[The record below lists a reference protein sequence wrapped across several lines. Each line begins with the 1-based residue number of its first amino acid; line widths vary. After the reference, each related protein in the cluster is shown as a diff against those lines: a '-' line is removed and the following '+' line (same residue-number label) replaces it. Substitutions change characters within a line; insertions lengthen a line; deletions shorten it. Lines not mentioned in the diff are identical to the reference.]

1 MPHHSSDLLLGK
13 SVIYPSAYDATL
25 LFPISRAGARQDI
38 ALTTSHLPFE
48 GWDLWNAYEM
58 SWLNTKG
65 LPQVAL
71 LRVKVPC
78 SSPNIIESK
87 SFKLYL
93 NSFNQTR
100 FDSSDAVLARL
111 QQDLSQAAGARV
123 SIDLLAPHAFEAE
136 SISEFTGINLDTQD
150 VAIEHYEPTA
160 ELLSLAKKSA
170 LNGTDSSGLITQTL
184 FSRLLKS
191 NCPVTQQPDWACV
204 QIQYT
209 GRPID
214 HAGLLKYIVSFR
226 MHNGF
231 HENCVERIFVDL
243 MRTCQPESL
252 SVYARYTRRGGL
264 DINPWRAT
272 PGMSAPSSERS
283 ARQ

>member
-1 MPHHSSDLLLGK
+1 MPHHSPDLPLGK

-25 LFPISRAGARQDI
+25 LFPIPRSGARQEID
-38 ALTTSHLPFE
+38 LSTPHLPFE

-93 NSFNQTR
+93 NGFNQAR
-100 FDSSDAVLARL
+100 FESGDEVLTLL
-111 QQDLSQAAGARV
+111 QTDLSQAAGAPV
-123 SIDLLAPHAFEAE
+123 SIDLLAAHAFDAE
-136 SISEFTGINLDTQD
+136 GISEFSGINLDHQD
-150 VAIEHYEPTA
+150 IAIEHYEPTA
-160 ELLSLAKKSA
+160 ELLSLAGDSVSTP
-170 LNGTDSSGLITQTL
+170 TDGPELITQTL

-231 HENCVERIFVDL
+231 HENCVERIFIDL
-243 MRTCQPESL
+243 MRRCQPESL

-272 PGMSAPSSERS
+272 PGMSEPSIERS